1 MLNQPNITPFPI
13 DNFHHVVCKTL
24 MTQAFKK
31 MEWNVIYVKPRT
43 EKKVEA
49 ALLKMGIKAYCPVVT
64 EIHQWSD
71 RKKKVQV
78 PILKSYVFVQLEE
91 QNREAVFQVAN
102 VVRYLFWLGKPAVV
116 REQEIK
122 IMQDWLVSEHTEARV
137 LDIQP
142 GDTMD
147 IKTGP
152 FKGAKG
158 LVKEISNNRIQ
169 LVLLDLGIKITLS
182 RS

>member
-1 MLNQPNITPFPI
+1 M
-13 DNFHHVVCKTL
+13 DWK
-24 MTQAFKK
+24 
-31 MEWNVIYVKPRT
+31 VIYVKPRT

-49 ALLKMGIKAYCPVVT
+49 SLLKMGILAYCPVVT

-78 PILKSYVFVQLEE
+78 PLLKSYVFVQPDERNL
-91 QNREAVFQVAN
+91 NAVFQVGQ

-116 REQEIK
+116 RDDEIK
-122 IMQDWLVSEHTEARV
+122 TMQDWLISKNTEARV
-137 LDIQP
+137 ERIQP
-142 GDTMD
+142 GDKMD

-158 LVKEISNNRIQ
+158 LVKEISKNRIQ
-169 LVLLDLGIKITLS
+169 LILLDLDMKITLN

>member
-1 MLNQPNITPFPI
+1 M
-13 DNFHHVVCKTL
+13 DWK
-24 MTQAFKK
+24 
-31 MEWNVIYVKPRT
+31 VIYVKPRT

-49 ALLKMGIKAYCPVVT
+49 SLLKMGIRAYCPVVT

-78 PILKSYVFVQLEE
+78 PLLKSYVFVQPDERNL
-91 QNREAVFQVAN
+91 NAVFQVGQ

-116 REQEIK
+116 RDDEIK
-122 IMQDWLVSEHTEARV
+122 TMQDWLISKNTEARV
-137 LDIQP
+137 ERIQP
-142 GDTMD
+142 GDKMD

-158 LVKEISNNRIQ
+158 LVKEISKNRIQ
-169 LVLLDLGIKITLS
+169 LLLLDLDMKITLN

>member
-1 MLNQPNITPFPI
+1 M
-13 DNFHHVVCKTL
+13 DWK
-24 MTQAFKK
+24 
-31 MEWNVIYVKPRT
+31 VIYVKPRT

-49 ALLKMGIKAYCPVVT
+49 SLLKMGILAYCPVVT

-78 PILKSYVFVQLEE
+78 PLLKSYVFVQPDERNL
-91 QNREAVFQVAN
+91 NAVFQVGQ

-116 REQEIK
+116 RDDEIK
-122 IMQDWLVSEHTEARV
+122 TMQDWLISKNTEARV
-137 LDIQP
+137 ERIQP
-142 GDTMD
+142 GDKID

-158 LVKEISNNRIQ
+158 LVKEISKNRIQ
-169 LVLLDLGIKITLS
+169 LILLDLDMKITLN

>member
-1 MLNQPNITPFPI
+1 M
-13 DNFHHVVCKTL
+13 D
-24 MTQAFKK
+24 
-31 MEWNVIYVKPRT
+31 WNVIYVKPRT

-49 ALLKMGIKAYCPVVT
+49 ALLKMGITAYCPVVT
-64 EIHQWSD
+64 ETHQWSD

-78 PILKSYVFVQLEE
+78 PILKSYVFVQPEDKS
-91 QNREAVFQVAN
+91 RDAVFQVAN

-116 REQEIK
+116 RDQEIK
-122 IMQDWLVSEHTEARV
+122 IMQDWLVSEHTEVRV

-142 GDTMD
+142 GDHID

-158 LVKEISNNRIQ
+158 LVKEISTNRIQ
-169 LVLLDLGIKITLS
+169 LILLDLGMKITLS
-182 RS
+182 RN